1 MPLIDYSLIGPPA
14 VATRVLWIRFVRP
27 VQKFFGIGSFVF
39 SGTQHGVVA
48 CCVAHDRAEFF
59 AYIFA
64 PKIEKMGQT

>member
-48 CCVAHDRAEFF
+48 YVALRMTEPNFLH
-59 AYIFA
+59 IFLHQ
-64 PKIEKMGQT
+64 K